1 MTAPVVLNT
10 HPADE
15 ALVSISQ
22 RFTAR
27 FQEEMERVARV
38 ALDAAP
44 DLRPEAGWRYDVF
57 AHTYVQL
64 AFPSEDAPFTE
75 PASEAT
81 E

>member
-22 RFTAR
+22 RFAVR
-27 FQEEMERVARV
+27 FQQEMERIAQV

-44 DLRPEAGWRYDVF
+44 DLKPEDGWRYDVF
-57 AHTYVQL
+57 ANTYVQL
-64 AFPSEDAPFTE
+64 AFPVEDAPSTE